1 MIDMSNF
8 ASLLQEKRKAKGF
21 TQLMLARKIGMSPVQ
36 LCKIEKGHSSP
47 TLDTAERIAEAL
59 DVSIAE
65 LLSISSV
72 NETDIPII
80 DLDNAAMSR
89 FYPVRFGDRESI
101 HDAAIIQE
109 IFKSENRQCAFE
121 NALKISHAT
130 LLPFV
135 HSFKI
140 EPFGAK
146 TVARYVRA
154 ACAVG
159 AASFADLV
167 ELLEFRNVRFHIM
180 NLPGDIQSRSF
191 FDSENHSLSIV
202 LSKDN
207 TPERSIYRIAY
218 ELAWMV
224 ISGSMGFKPVREG
237 AQRHRFAREFAAEFL
252 MPEESVRFAVSQLGV
267 GPNDWTFDMIVWLK
281 SKFNV
286 SAESFALRLEALK
299 LISERL
305 RQNIREELRAYYK
318 AHPKAMEPEPRM
330 ISLKIGIRERLLKT
344 LTWKKAARQ

>member
-1 MIDMSNF
+1 
-8 ASLLQEKRKAKGF
+8 
-21 TQLMLARKIGMSPVQ
+21 MLAQKIGMSPVQ
-36 LCKIEKGHSSP
+36 LCKIERNNTSP
-47 TLDTAERIAEAL
+47 TLETVERISDAL
-59 DVSIAE
+59 DISISD
-65 LLSISSV
+65 LLSRSENQEAGLAKAV
-72 NETDIPII
+72 GDRT
-80 DLDNAAMSR
+80 LSR
-89 FYPVRFGDRESI
+89 FYSVRYGSDDKECDIAILKSI
-101 HDAAIIQE
+101 LQT
-109 IFKSENRQCAFE
+109 E
-121 NALKISHAT
+121 NALCDLEDSLKIAHTT

-140 EPFGAK
+140 DPFGAR
-146 TVARYVRA
+146 TVARYMRS

-159 AASFADLV
+159 SASFSDLV
-167 ELLEFRNVRFHIM
+167 ELLEFRNVRLHLTK
-180 NLPGDIQSRSF
+180 LPEGVQSRSF
-191 FDSENHSLSIV
+191 FDIENHSLSIV

-286 SAESFALRLEALK
+286 SAESFALRLETLK

-318 AHPKAMEPEPRM
+318 AHPKAMEPEPR
-330 ISLKIGIRERLLKT
+330 ITALKIGMRERLLKAIIEN
-344 LTWKKAARQ
+344 KNKI

>member
-1 MIDMSNF
+1 MNGF
-8 ASLLQEKRKAKGF
+8 GYLLQEKRKAKGF
-21 TQLMLARKIGMSPVQ
+21 TQLMLAQKIGMSPVQ
-36 LCKIEKGHSSP
+36 LCKIERNNTSP
-47 TLDTAERIAEAL
+47 TLETVERISDAL
-59 DVSIAE
+59 DISISD
-65 LLSISSV
+65 LLSRSENQEAGIAKAV
-72 NETDIPII
+72 GDRT
-80 DLDNAAMSR
+80 LSR
-89 FYPVRFGDRESI
+89 FYSVRYGSDDKECDIAILKSI
-101 HDAAIIQE
+101 LQT
-109 IFKSENRQCAFE
+109 E
-121 NALKISHAT
+121 NALCDLEDSLKIAHTT

-140 EPFGAK
+140 DPFGAR
-146 TVARYVRA
+146 TVARYMRS

-159 AASFADLV
+159 SASFSDLV
-167 ELLEFRNVRFHIM
+167 ELLEFRNVRLHLTK
-180 NLPGDIQSRSF
+180 LPEGVQSRSF
-191 FDSENHSLSIV
+191 FDIENHSLSIV

-252 MPEESVRFAVSQLGV
+252 MPEESVRFTVSQLGI
-267 GPNDWTFDMIVWLK
+267 GPGDWTLDMIVWLK

-286 SAESFALRLEALK
+286 SAESFALRLEALR

-318 AHPKAMEPEPRM
+318 SHPKAMEPEPR
-330 ISLKIGIRERLLKT
+330 IKALKIGLREKLLKMGVHM
-344 LTWKKAARQ
+344 RGIGG

>member
-1 MIDMSNF
+1 MNDF
-8 ASLLQEKRKAKGF
+8 GYLLQEKRKAKGF
-21 TQLMLARKIGMSPVQ
+21 TQLMLAQKIGMSPVQ
-36 LCKIEKGHSSP
+36 LCKIERNKTSP
-47 TLDTAERIAEAL
+47 TLDTVERIADAL
-59 DVSIAE
+59 DISISD
-65 LLSISSV
+65 LLSRSEKQESEFGNV
-72 NETDIPII
+72 VRDRTSLRFFPVHYGNDDNESDNII
-80 DLDNAAMSR
+80 LD
-89 FYPVRFGDRESI
+89 
-101 HDAAIIQE
+101 AILP
-109 IFKSENRQCAFE
+109 FE
-121 NALKISHAT
+121 NTLCDLEDSLKIAHTT

-140 EPFGAK
+140 DPFGAK
-146 TVARYVRA
+146 TVARYMRA

-159 AASFADLV
+159 SASFSDLV
-167 ELLEFRNVRFHIM
+167 ELFEFRNVRFHQM
-180 NLPGDIQSRSF
+180 KLPEGIQSRSF
-191 FDSENHSLSIV
+191 FDVENYSLSIV

-218 ELAWMV
+218 ELAWMT

-252 MPEESVRFAVSQLGV
+252 MPEESVRFVVSQLGV

-318 AHPKAMEPEPRM
+318 THPKAMEPEPR
-330 ISLKIGIRERLLKT
+330 ITALKIGIRERLLKAMMDN
-344 LTWKKAARQ
+344 LKKKNKK